1 MDIPLF
7 DEQQAPVPRP
17 EERRERV
24 AQGGP
29 PRYQRPNRAQVELRP
44 CNLDALIPEDH
55 AVRTVW
61 AFVQGM
67 DLSPLYHSIRAV
79 EGGAGRPPIDPAILI
94 ALWLYATLEGVGSAR
109 MLERLCQQHDAYRWL
124 CGGVSVNYH
133 TLADFRVAHGAFLD
147 HQLTVGV
154 ATLLSEG
161 LVSMKRVAQDGVRIR
176 ASAGAASFRRQPS
189 LESCLEEAHAQVE
202 TLRQELQ
209 DAPAASAQRERAA
222 RLRAAHEREQRVR
235 QALEHLPQVEA
246 KKKAAEKAKAR
257 VSTTDPE
264 ARVMKM
270 GDGGFRPAFNG
281 QFCTDTDTQ
290 IVVGVALSNEG
301 SDQGELIPM
310 LEQLVERYQALPEE
324 TWSMGALPTSRPSK
338 RPPPPAPRSTPRYKS
353 PKTPTATPM
362 PRCPRIVQ
370 RWPRGE
376 NAWAPN
382 RPKRST
388 SSGPLPPN
396 ASMPSRETGDCANS
410 PCVGC
415 RR

>member
-1 MDIPLF
+1 VDIPLF

-67 DLSPLYHSIRAV
+67 DLWPLYHSIRAV

-176 ASAGAASFRRQPS
+176 ASAATAAGTS
-189 LESCLEEAHAQVE
+189 VY
-202 TLRQELQ
+202 
-209 DAPAASAQRERAA
+209 APVQ
-222 RLRAAHEREQRVR
+222 
-235 QALEHLPQVEA
+235 
-246 KKKAAEKAKAR
+246 
-257 VSTTDPE
+257 
-264 ARVMKM
+264 
-270 GDGGFRPAFNG
+270 
-281 QFCTDTDTQ
+281 
-290 IVVGVALSNEG
+290 
-301 SDQGELIPM
+301 
-310 LEQLVERYQALPEE
+310 
-324 TWSMGALPTSRPSK
+324 
-338 RPPPPAPRSTPRYKS
+338 
-353 PKTPTATPM
+353 KTPTATPM

-388 SSGPLPPN
+388 SSGLPPPN

-410 PCVGC
+410 PCVDC